1 MSTDAS
7 PADKLSI
14 LMIEDSA
21 LDAALIR
28 ARLEASSLSF
38 VLTQVGD
45 PSQLGGALE
54 GGPYDIILSD
64 YNLLGLPGDD
74 ILARARIVA
83 PDVPFVFVSGALGEE
98 KAIELLKRGA
108 TDYILKDRL
117 DRLVPSVQRAL
128 DEARL
133 RAETRRAYAETQ
145 QARQRLEGL
154 LALSSGLARASS
166 LEELLREISAHAQT
180 FLGTRSVLLATLRG
194 DGLSWIDDGQLTEPV
209 SAAAI
214 LELGRRRDVV
224 YGEGLS
230 PQLEHVQSPG
240 ALVPLWGRE
249 RQLGLLCLVWDAPKA
264 FVEEEMGVIE
274 ALGQHCGQTLERV
287 LISEARAL
295 SEERFRS
302 FVEATAQV
310 VWFADG
316 WGQVVSDLP
325 GWRAFTG
332 QEPGEILGEGW
343 LSGVHPDDAKGVA
356 DAWVH
361 AVQARCSYEATFRLR
376 HHSGEWRH
384 VLARAVPVPQ
394 SEGPV
399 REWVGTMVDVTQ
411 TKEWERWASLA
422 LAIAENATSGLFVL
436 NTQQQCTFMNP
447 AGEKLTGY
455 SFEEIQQRAVPL
467 HDIIHHTR
475 PDGTP
480 FPSSECPIERAL
492 PTATHQRG
500 EDVFVK
506 PDGTFYPVAFTASPL
521 DDRSGTVL
529 EVRDTTEEKRARAR
543 LEESEHRYRLL
554 AESEKLA
561 RQQAEQA
568 NRLKD
573 EFLATVSHELR
584 TPLTA
589 MLGWVHMLRSA
600 DLGEEKRDQALE
612 TVERNARAQ
621 AKIIDDLL
629 DVSRILAGKLRLEM
643 ESLELQ
649 AVVEQAI
656 ETAKPAA
663 LAREV
668 RLQTALDSTIRV
680 MGDPHRLGQVVWN
693 LVSNAVKFTPA
704 GGEVRVT
711 LQGRGGHAEIEVTDT
726 GEGISEEFLPY
737 VFERFRQA
745 DGSTTRRQ
753 GGLGLGLS
761 IVRHLVELHGGTV
774 QAHSNGLGQGAT
786 FQVSL
791 PLVAV
796 QRQELTERRRD
807 PGGSKVGLGGGG
819 AQLAGVHLLVVD
831 DEPDTRELLRT
842 MLETCEARVTTA
854 GSAGEALQRLQDSRP
869 DVLISDIGMPGED
882 GYQLIERVRHL
893 SAEQGGHIPA
903 VALTA
908 YSRAEDRTRVLL
920 AGFNS
925 HVPKPVE
932 PMELLAVL
940 VSLSRRH

>member
-1 MSTDAS
+1 MSIAAS
-7 PADKLSI
+7 PAEKLSI
-14 LMIEDSA
+14 LLIEDSP

-28 ARLEASSLSF
+28 ARLETSTLSF
-38 VLTQVGD
+38 VLTQVAD
-45 PSQLGGALE
+45 PGHLRKALQ

-74 ILARARIVA
+74 ILTQARTVA

-117 DRLVPSVQRAL
+117 DRLVPSVERAL

-133 RAETRRAYAETQ
+133 RAETRQAYAQTHL
-145 QARQRLEGL
+145 ARQRLEGL
-154 LALSSGLARASS
+154 LALSSGLARAAS
-166 LEELLREISAHAQT
+166 LDELLGEITVHTET
-180 FLGTRSVLLATLRG
+180 FLGTRSVLLATSRG
-194 DGLSWIDDGQLTEPV
+194 DSLSWIDDGQLTEPV
-209 SAAAI
+209 SAAAV
-214 LELGRRRDVV
+214 LELGHRSDVV
-224 YGEGLS
+224 YGHGLS
-230 PQLEHVQSPG
+230 PQLHHLQSPT
-240 ALVPLWGRE
+240 ALVPLWGQE
-249 RQLGLLCLVWDAPKA
+249 RQLGLLCLVWDDPKQ
-264 FVEEEMGVIE
+264 FVDEDKSLIE
-274 ALGQHCGQTLERV
+274 ALGQHCGQALERV

-332 QEPGEILGEGW
+332 QALSEILGEGW
-343 LSGVHPDDAKGVA
+343 LSGVHPDDRDGVGM
-356 DAWVH
+356 AWTA
-361 AVQARCSYEATFRLR
+361 AVQARSSYEATFRLR
-376 HHSGEWRH
+376 HRSGEWRH

-394 SEGPV
+394 TDGPV

-411 TKEWERWASLA
+411 TKEWERWAGLA

-436 NTQQQCTFMNP
+436 DAQQNCTFMNP

-455 SFEEIQQRAVPL
+455 SFEEIQGQGVPL

-475 PDGTP
+475 PDGSS

-492 PTATHQRG
+492 PTGAHQSG
-500 EDVFVK
+500 EDVFVR

-521 DDRSGTVL
+521 DDRTGTVL

-561 RQQAEQA
+561 RHQAEEA

-589 MLGWVHMLRSA
+589 MLGWVHMLRNA
-600 DLGEEKRDQALE
+600 ELGDDKRSQALE

-629 DVSRILAGKLRLEM
+629 DVSRILAGKLKLEM

-680 MGDPHRLGQVVWN
+680 MGDPHRLGQIVWN
-693 LVSNAVKFTPA
+693 LVSNAVKFTPG

-711 LQGRGGHAEIEVTDT
+711 LQRRDGLAEIEVTDT
-726 GEGISEEFLPY
+726 GDGISEDFLPY

-774 QAHSNGLGQGAT
+774 HAHSVGLNSGAT
-786 FQVSL
+786 FQVRL
-791 PLVAV
+791 PLVAL
-796 QRQELTERRRD
+796 QRQAEERREVRSALH
-807 PGGSKVGLGGGG
+807 GGS
-819 AQLAGVHLLVVD
+819 QLAGVHLLVVD

-842 MLETCEARVTTA
+842 MLETCDARVTTA
-854 GSAGEALQRLQDSRP
+854 SSAGEALLRLQDSRP
-869 DVLISDIGMPGED
+869 DVLISDIGMPGQD
-882 GYQLIERVRHL
+882 GYHLIEQVRHL
-893 SAEQGGHIPA
+893 PADKGGHIPA

-940 VSLSRRH
+940 VSLSRRQ